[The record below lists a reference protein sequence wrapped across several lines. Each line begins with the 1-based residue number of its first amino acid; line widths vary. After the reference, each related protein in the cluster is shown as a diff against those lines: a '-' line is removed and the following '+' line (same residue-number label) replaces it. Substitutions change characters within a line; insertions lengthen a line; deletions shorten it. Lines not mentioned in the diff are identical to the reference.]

1 MRIIKDENDRTGYG
15 VATDGVSATLNS
27 FYDEEAEEITIPE
40 MWNGVPL
47 TKIAFSAFRGAKRL
61 RKVTLPDSVRII
73 DGSAFRGCRRL
84 ESAVLSKNLENI
96 NAYAFADN
104 PKLCTL
110 TFPSSLIHFHE
121 NAFQKCPK
129 LTQLYIYDM
138 KKGGEIKRFVVAAL
152 NESRRISYL
161 NATMLYF
168 DTYNMRKYDEGYSVL
183 AEIEDRYNIAEFR
196 LSEPFDLS
204 EFMRDVYTK
213 TIRQYIPRVIRADN
227 VERLTFAGE
236 LGVIREDWMEEY
248 IEIASEEQGHCLAY
262 LLQFQEE
269 HFRRDPF
276 RFEL

>member
-1 MRIIKDENDRTGYG
+1 MGIIKDENDRSGYG
-15 VATDGVSATLNS
+15 VATDGASATLS
-27 FYDEEAEEITIPE
+27 AFYDEEAEEITVPE
-40 MWNGVPL
+40 IWNGVPL
-47 TKIAFSAFRGAKRL
+47 TKIAFSAFRGAKKL
-61 RKVTLPDSVRII
+61 RKVTLPDSVRVI

-84 ESAVLSKNLENI
+84 ETVVLSRNLENI

-104 PKLCTL
+104 PKLSSV
-110 TFPSSLIHFHE
+110 TFPSNLIHYHE

-138 KKGGEIKRFVVAAL
+138 KKDGEIKRFVVAAL

-168 DTYNMRKYDEGYSVL
+168 DAYNMRKYDEGYSVL

-196 LSEPFDLS
+196 LSEPVDLPDY
-204 EFMRDVYTK
+204 MRDIYVK

-236 LGVIREDWMEEY
+236 LGAIREDRMEEY

-262 LLQFQEE
+262 LLQYQEE
-269 HFRRDPF
+269 HFQRDPF